1 MIEIDIILLVLSS
14 PAVLITLTSF
24 AIHFVSFSRL
34 AAHYKRKHNK
44 APSLAAAKIL
54 KLCQLI
60 YTSLTGL
67 YHISRAD
74 IYLSFTHGASPNVG
88 YVSAVARGFFLFQ
101 IYLCL
106 YKPEIFP
113 NERLYIGTISLL
125 IFLGSTGVALTKR
138 HQFHIVVIMASN
150 AVDLIDVF
158 MGLRFQWLQRT
169 MQTIPIILLI
179 YISQAHI
186 VNSTE
191 FGDTL
196 SSICI
201 SLLLLASWLFRF
213 RMKFLRGSIKDI
225 PKSADDMA

>member
-1 MIEIDIILLVLSS
+1 MIEIDIVLLVFSS
-14 PAVLITLTSF
+14 SAFLITFTSF
-24 AIHFVSFSRL
+24 AIHFSSFSRL
-34 AAHYKRKHNK
+34 AAYYKRKHNK

-67 YHISRAD
+67 YHIFRAD

-88 YVSAVARGFFLFQ
+88 YVSAIARGFFLFQ

-106 YKPEIFP
+106 NKPDIFP
-113 NERLYIGTISLL
+113 SERLYIGIISLVL
-125 IFLGSTGVALTKR
+125 FLGSTGVALTKR
-138 HQFHIVVIMASN
+138 HQFHIVVIMTSN
-150 AVDLIDVF
+150 VVDLIDIF
-158 MGLRFQWLQRT
+158 MNVRFQWFQQAIQMT
-169 MQTIPIILLI
+169 PIILLI

-186 VNSTE
+186 VNSKE
-191 FGDTL
+191 FGDTF

-201 SLLLLASWLFRF
+201 SLLLLTSWLFRF